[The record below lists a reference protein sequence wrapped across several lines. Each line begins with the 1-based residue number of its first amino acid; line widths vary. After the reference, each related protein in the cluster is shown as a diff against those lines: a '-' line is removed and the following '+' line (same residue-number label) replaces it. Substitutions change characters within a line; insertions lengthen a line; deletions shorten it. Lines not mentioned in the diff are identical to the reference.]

1 MKEKL
6 TEVKD
11 ITLNFID
18 DNRVAVAIGAAVGA
32 VAVVG
37 TAALAFHRRRKKM
50 TIDDLLKILPTYCVI
65 PEYTEFEEEYS
76 DDDVPEDRKLRRFRV
91 YNLKDNTEKTIDW
104 NV

>member
-50 TIDDLLKILPTYCVI
+50 TIDDLLKILPACCVI
-65 PEYTEFEEEYS
+65 PEYTEVEEES
-76 DDDVPEDRKLRRFRV
+76 NEDAPEDRKLRRFRV
-91 YNLKDNTEKTIDW
+91 YNLKDNTEKTID
-104 NV
+104 

>member
-18 DNRVAVAIGAAVGA
+18 DNKVAVAIGAAVSA

-50 TIDDLLKILPTYCVI
+50 TIDDLLKILPACCVI
-65 PEYTEFEEEYS
+65 PEYTEVEEECN
-76 DDDVPEDRKLRRFRV
+76 DDAPEDRKLRRFRV